1 MVNKKE
7 EEIIEISSSPVDI
20 VDLTAE
26 DDGSVVLIKDDPDA
40 DIISSTIII
49 HCLLIKFIIYLIFT
63 GFTRIYMYFQN

>member
-1 MVNKKE
+1 LVNKKE